1 MLLSR
6 FWYVILA
13 VAAAAATAAALL
25 AQSVIN
31 ARTDEALADSLARD
45 RVMIEAMLRLEAR
58 SRLDRIAFITVDG
71 KLGALLRQAA
81 GVSDEKKLRE
91 TSGQVKELMRGHV
104 ARILE
109 AAPEGSPEGK
119 RVLEPDIAFALDGEG
134 RIIGQLGPMEANPP
148 GAGLG
153 TFPLVRRA
161 LQGYLRDDV
170 WLYDRRV
177 YRMAARPVMFGTE
190 YAGAIVHG
198 YRLEKGLTEKLS
210 KNVGGATV
218 AFFYG
223 TDVLGTFV
231 PGDVSEAPQQAE
243 LSTALPKVLGDKQ
256 FVQGS
261 KGVVE
266 LQNGGRAVFMPI
278 NGSAAAAGVGYVIA
292 RPRNLIGSPE
302 QLFQQASQDDVKSLP
317 VLGLVGGALLL
328 ALVGLLSIYLER
340 DRHMKGLMQKTGEIA
355 AGSRDRL
362 IVTEWRGAYRKLA
375 DRINQAIDKEVER
388 TGERAPS
395 TRKKANLDEIL
406 GPTPEASATPFFG
419 FASDPDAAAPAAAA
433 PAPPPPKPGSSP
445 GRTRAPAP
453 AAAPAAAPAPMM
465 SMPAP
470 SLIPDAP
477 SPPPPPLRAGAAA
490 PSAGG
495 ENGASFDEDAHWRDV
510 YDQYVAT
517 RKQCGEPIDNLSFE
531 KFGLTLRKTRD
542 QILEKHGA
550 RSVRFTVQVKEG
562 KAALKAQPIKR

>member
-1 MLLSR
+1 
-6 FWYVILA
+6 
-13 VAAAAATAAALL
+13 
-25 AQSVIN
+25 
-31 ARTDEALADSLARD
+31 
-45 RVMIEAMLRLEAR
+45 
-58 SRLDRIAFITVDG
+58 
-71 KLGALLRQAA
+71 
-81 GVSDEKKLRE
+81 
-91 TSGQVKELMRGHV
+91 
-104 ARILE
+104 
-109 AAPEGSPEGK
+109 
-119 RVLEPDIAFALDGEG
+119 
-134 RIIGQLGPMEANPP
+134 
-148 GAGLG
+148 
-153 TFPLVRRA
+153 
-161 LQGYLRDDV
+161 
-170 WLYDRRV
+170 
-177 YRMAARPVMFGTE
+177 
-190 YAGAIVHG
+190 
-198 YRLEKGLTEKLS
+198 
-210 KNVGGATV
+210 
-218 AFFYG
+218 
-223 TDVLGTFV
+223 
-231 PGDVSEAPQQAE
+231 
-243 LSTALPKVLGDKQ
+243 
-256 FVQGS
+256 
-261 KGVVE
+261 
-266 LQNGGRAVFMPI
+266 
-278 NGSAAAAGVGYVIA
+278 VIA
-292 RPRNLIGSPE
+292 RPRRLIGSPE

-477 SPPPPPLRAGAAA
+477 SPPPPPPRAGAAA